1 MEELKREIKLIK
13 NMIHFHS
20 QLGNKGLKKKFEMRL
35 LMLIIDLE
43 KLIVELK
50 EINK

>member
-13 NMIHFHS
+13 NMIHFHGVI
-20 QLGNKGLKKKFEMRL
+20 GNKGLKKKFEMRL
-35 LMLIIDLE
+35 LLLIIDLE
-43 KLIVELK
+43 KLIIELK

>member
-13 NMIHFHS
+13 NMIHFHGVI
-20 QLGNKGLKKKFEMRL
+20 GNKGLKKKFEMRL

>member
-1 MEELKREIKLIK
+1 MEDLKKEIKLIQD
-13 NMIHFHS
+13 MIEFHS
-20 QLGNKGLKKKFEMRL
+20 ELGNNGLKKKFEMRL

-50 EINK
+50 MKK